1 MRIPFKRGKTPIAA
15 PALDP
20 VLAAEQRRR
29 VVQWGL
35 TDAEVQPSGAGED
48 DAGEHDLSPAVAAEG
63 ADEE

>member
-1 MRIPFKRGKTPIAA
+1 MRIPFKWGKTPPAA

-35 TDAEVQPSGAGED
+35 TDSEVQPPGGGED
-48 DAGEHDLSPAVAAEG
+48 DPAEHDLLPATAYDG